1 MPDKSTNSQ
10 GDGTTPQQS
19 PSGTQ
24 ESAAHQSNLRAA
36 TRRRLP
42 RVVHRQQLAESVPS
56 QRYDQLA
63 ENVRDARGEEVRPF
77 RRPAP
82 TDWQRALAVLSN
94 QWRTIA
100 AFTIIVIA
108 GVTGTTLAMRPVY
121 EPEGKLQ
128 IDPPGSEVF
137 SLDAAGAGLID
148 AEYIATEAQKLQTD
162 DLALATIAALHLDQN
177 PEITGK
183 LHPEVRGKVPT
194 QNLEPGNSDRLTAR
208 QNAALRG
215 LRSRLSIRR
224 DPSSRLVV
232 VAFASHDPRLSA
244 DVVNTLMKLLVQKNF
259 ESRNSAIAESGVWL
273 SRQLDDIREKM
284 ERASRALAD
293 FGEKT
298 GIADVDPNTNTY
310 SEKMGDLNKQL
321 VQASADRIQYESFLA
336 PSRSPDTLPQVRGS
350 QVIQVLTQKR
360 AETEAQLAQARV
372 IYGPNHAEVRKL
384 QNQVDELENTISAQR
399 QEIVSEL
406 WTNYRAAKAREQSLS
421 DEVKRATTDLTTLS
435 QYEVLKKE
443 AQADRDLYDALYA
456 KVKEAG
462 ISAASKSS
470 NIHIVNQA
478 RVLDHPT
485 RPHRSMNI
493 LAGAMLGLIGGVGLA
508 FAKDRMQDRI
518 HSADDVR
525 ESANFPSIAVVP
537 EIRPSTE
544 RFASLGAN
552 RAKIL
557 SLDEVE
563 SLMPDC
569 YVLQRPVS
577 PEAEAV
583 HALRTMLFLSD
594 PRHPPRVLAITSPL
608 PREGKTTLATNLA
621 ITMAKH
627 GRTCLVDADMRK
639 PAVGASFH
647 LTSTLGL
654 DDILNG
660 SATLDQVA
668 RGSRAVEN
676 LTIIPSVCTTQS
688 AIQLLSDGRMKALI
702 ARLRDRF
709 DFVVIDTPPILPY
722 ADGLAISTHV
732 DGVVLVG
739 RAGQTPRGAITR
751 SMELLERINSAP
763 ILNIVLN
770 GINERTGYNVYSY

>member
-1 MPDKSTNSQ
+1 MPDMSASKHE
-10 GDGTTPQQS
+10 DGTTPQLL
-19 PSGTQ
+19 PSGMQ
-24 ESAAHQSNLRAA
+24 EGAARPSNQRAA
-36 TRRRLP
+36 TYRRMP
-42 RVVHRQQLAESVPS
+42 RIIHRKPWLDMVSS
-56 QRYDQLA
+56 KRYD
-63 ENVRDARGEEVRPF
+63 VPGDHGRDARSEGVRSLW
-77 RRPAP
+77 RPVP

-100 AFTIIVIA
+100 AFAAIVIA
-108 GVTGTTLAMRPVY
+108 GATAITLAMRPVY

-148 AEYIATEAQKLQTD
+148 AEYISTEAQKLQTD
-162 DLALATIAALHLDQN
+162 DLALATIAALHLDKN
-177 PEITGK
+177 AEITGK
-183 LHPEVRGKVPT
+183 LPIHPSVAGS
-194 QNLEPGNSDRLTAR
+194 SDGLTAR
-208 QNAALRG
+208 ENAALRG

-232 VAFASHDPRLSA
+232 VAFGSHDPRLSA
-244 DVVNTLMKLLVQKNF
+244 NVVNTLMKLLVQRNF
-259 ESRNSAIAESGVWL
+259 ESRNNAIAESAVWL

-293 FGEKT
+293 FGKKT

-321 VQASADRIQYESFLA
+321 VQAAADRIQYQSFLD
-336 PSRSPDTLPQVRGS
+336 PSRNEDALPQVS
-350 QVIQVLTQKR
+350 SSLLIQALTQKR
-360 AETEAQLAQARV
+360 AEAEAQLAQARV
-372 IYGPNHAEVRKL
+372 IYGPKHAEVRKL
-384 QNQVDELENTISAQR
+384 QNQVDELQNAMSVQKQA
-399 QEIVSEL
+399 IVSEL
-406 WTNYRAAKAREQSLS
+406 WTNYRAAKTREQSLS
-421 DEVKRATTDLTTLS
+421 NEVRRATTDLTTLS

-485 RPHRSMNI
+485 RPHRSINI
-493 LAGAMLGLIGGVGLA
+493 LAGALFGLIGGVGLA

-518 HSADDVR
+518 RSADDVR
-525 ESANFPSIAVVP
+525 EWANFPSIAVVP
-537 EIRPSTE
+537 EIRASTE
-544 RFASLGAN
+544 RLGSLGTN
-552 RAKIL
+552 RTKLLA
-557 SLDEVE
+557 LDEVE
-563 SLMPDC
+563 SVVPDC
-569 YVLQRPVS
+569 YVLQRPTS

-594 PRHPPRVLAITSPL
+594 PKHPPRVLVITSPL

-639 PAVGASFH
+639 PAVGTSFH

-654 DDILNG
+654 EHLLNG

-668 RGSRAVEN
+668 RGSVAVEN
-676 LTIIPSVCTTQS
+676 LTIIPAVNPTQS

-732 DGVVLVG
+732 DGVILVG

-751 SMELLERINSAP
+751 SMELLQTINSAP
-763 ILNIVLN
+763 ILNVVLN
-770 GINERTGYNVYSY
+770 GVNERSGYSTYSY

>member
-1 MPDKSTNSQ
+1 MTPNNNSGNNETHQLLTSGVQEGAARPVNMRVTTHRRMPRTLHRKSWMNMVSGQ
-10 GDGTTPQQS
+10 RSHDLPYIPGSDSRNERTP
-19 PSGTQ
+19 PIP
-24 ESAAHQSNLRAA
+24 
-36 TRRRLP
+36 RR
-42 RVVHRQQLAESVPS
+42 
-56 QRYDQLA
+56 
-63 ENVRDARGEEVRPF
+63 
-77 RRPAP
+77 AP
-82 TDWQRALAVLSN
+82 TDWQRAVGVLSN
-94 QWRTIA
+94 QWRTVVIFA
-100 AFTIIVIA
+100 VIVVA
-108 GVTGTTLAMRPVY
+108 GVTAATLAMRPVY

-148 AEYIATEAQKLQTD
+148 AEYISTEAQKLQTD
-162 DLALATIAALHLDQN
+162 DLALATIATLHLDRN
-177 PEITGK
+177 SEITGK
-183 LHPEVRGKVPT
+183 LPIHPLGVS
-194 QNLEPGNSDRLTAR
+194 NSDPLAATE
-208 QNAALRG
+208 NAALRG

-232 VAFASHDPRLSA
+232 VAFSSHDPRLSA
-244 DVVNTLMKLLVQKNF
+244 NVVNTLMKLLVQKNF
-259 ESRNSAIAESGVWL
+259 ESRNSAIAESAVWL

-321 VQASADRIQYESFLA
+321 VQAAADRIQYESFLA
-336 PSRSPDTLPQVRGS
+336 PSRNADSLPQVRS
-350 QVIQVLTQKR
+350 SLVIQALTQKR
-360 AETEAQLAQARV
+360 AEAEAQLAQSSV

-384 QNQVDELENTISAQR
+384 ERQVGELQNAIRAQ
-399 QEIVSEL
+399 QQAIVSEL
-406 WTNYRAAKAREQSLS
+406 WTNYRAAQTRERSLS
-421 DEVKRATTDLTTLS
+421 GEVRQATTDLTTLS

-485 RPHRSMNI
+485 RPHRSLNI
-493 LAGAMLGLIGGVGLA
+493 LAGALFGLIGGVGLA

-525 ESANFPSIAVVP
+525 DWVNFPTVAVVP
-537 EIRPSTE
+537 EIRNGTE
-544 RFASLGAN
+544 RPGLLGGN
-552 RAKIL
+552 RTKL
-557 SLDEVE
+557 LPPDEIE
-563 SLMPDC
+563 LLGSDC
-569 YVLQRPVS
+569 YVLQRPNS

-594 PRHPPRVLAITSPL
+594 PKRPPRVLVVTSPL
-608 PREGKTTLATNLA
+608 PGEGKTTLAMNLA

-639 PAVGASFH
+639 PAVGNNFR
-647 LTSTLGL
+647 LTPTLGL
-654 DDILNG
+654 EHLLNG
-660 SATLDQVA
+660 CATLDQVA
-668 RGSRAVEN
+668 SPSTAVDD
-676 LTIIPSVCTTQS
+676 LTIIPAVNPTHS
-688 AIQLLSDGRMKALI
+688 AIQLLSDGRMKTLI
-702 ARLRDRF
+702 TRLRDRY

-732 DGVVLVG
+732 DGVILVG

-751 SMELLERINSAP
+751 SMELLETINSAP
-763 ILNIVLN
+763 ILTVVLN
-770 GINERTGYNVYSY
+770 GVNERSGYSSYSY